1 MICMNQNPFE
11 ENLQDVLTKYGRD
24 ITEEAKAGKIDPV
37 IGRDEEI
44 RNITRILSR
53 KTKNNPVLIGSPGVG
68 KTAIIEGLAM
78 RIIKGDVPNNLKD
91 KTIWSL
97 DMGALIAGAKY
108 RGEFEERLKAV
119 LKEIKDSDGKIILFI
134 DEIHLLVGAG
144 AMEGAMDAGNLLKPM
159 LARGEILCIGATTLN
174 EYRKYIEKDGAL
186 ERRFQKVLVTE
197 PTVMDTI
204 AILRGLKSR
213 FESFHG
219 VTIKDNALVS
229 AANLSN
235 RYITDRFLPDKAIDL
250 VDEACATIKVQMESV
265 PVKLD
270 YLTREIMTLQI
281 ERESLKKEKDEISI
295 KRKEEIDKKLETL
308 AKDEK
313 NLRDKWQEEK
323 ELSKKI
329 KETQI
334 ELDKASHELELAEAD
349 YDYEKAAVLKHGTI
363 PELQDKLATLKF
375 NNENSLLLS
384 NTVDEES
391 IANIVSKWTNIP
403 VTKLV
408 GTEKDKLLNLENNM
422 KKRVKGQDKAIHLI
436 SEAIIR
442 ARAGIKDPNRP
453 IGSFMFLG
461 PTGVGKTEVAKTL
474 AYELFDDERHIV
486 RIDMSEYMES
496 HSVSRLVGAPP
507 GYIGYDE
514 GGQLTEAVRRNPY
527 SIVLFD
533 EIEKAHKDVF
543 NILLQILDDG
553 RITDSQGRTVD
564 FKNTIIIM
572 TSNLGSDYIL
582 NKDANLD
589 ELLEKEL
596 RNTFKPEF
604 LNRIDEIITFNSL
617 SKETIYEIL
626 DNIIK
631 NTEDRLS
638 DKRIKIELTDKARE
652 HIINSSYNESF
663 GARPIKRY
671 VTKNIE
677 SLIAENI
684 INDNI
689 KYNSTITIDVD
700 NNKYIIK

>member
-1 MICMNQNPFE
+1 MNGQNPYE
-11 ENLQDVLTKYGRD
+11 ENLQNVLEKYGRD
-24 ITEEAKAGKIDPV
+24 ITKEAKDGKIDPV

-53 KTKNNPVLIGSPGVG
+53 KTKNNPVLVGVPGVG
-68 KTAIIEGLAM
+68 KTAIIEGLAT
-78 RIIKGDVPNNLKD
+78 RIVKGDVPNNLLD

-97 DMGALIAGAKY
+97 DMGSLIAGAKY

-134 DEIHLLVGAG
+134 DEIHLLVGSG

-186 ERRFQKVLVTE
+186 ERRFQKVLVQE
-197 PTVMDTI
+197 PTVSDTI

-213 FESFHG
+213 FEVFHG
-219 VTIKDNALVS
+219 VTIKDAALVS
-229 AANLSN
+229 AATLAN

-270 YLTREIMTLQI
+270 YLTREIMTLEI
-281 ERESLKKEKDEISI
+281 EKESLKKEKDDISI
-295 KRKEEIDKKLETL
+295 KRTDEINQKLSKLKEEE
-308 AKDEK
+308 KD
-313 NLRDKWQEEK
+313 LRSKWQEEK
-323 ELSKKI
+323 ELSTKI
-329 KETQI
+329 KNKKE
-334 ELDKASHELELAEAD
+334 ELEIASHNLEIAESN

-363 PELQDKLATLKF
+363 PKLQEELATLKF
-375 NNENSLLLS
+375 KNVGSSLLS

-391 IANIVSKWTNIP
+391 IASIISKWTNIP

-408 GTEKDKLLNLENNM
+408 GSEKDKLLNLENNM
-422 KKRVKGQDKAIHLI
+422 KKRVIGQDEAIHI
-436 SEAIIR
+436 VSEAIIR

-461 PTGVGKTEVAKTL
+461 PTGVGKTEIAKTL

-507 GYIGYDE
+507 GYVGYDE

-572 TSNLGSDYIL
+572 TSNLGSEYIL
-582 NKDANLD
+582 NKDPNSEYLID
-589 ELLEKEL
+589 SLLKQ
-596 RNTFKPEF
+596 TFKPEF

-617 SKETIYEIL
+617 TKNSVYKIL

-631 NTEDRLS
+631 NIEDRLS
-638 DKRIKIELTDKARE
+638 DKLIKINLTDKAKNF
-652 HIINSSYNESF
+652 IIDSSYDESF
-663 GARPIKRY
+663 GARPIKRF
-671 VTKNIE
+671 VVKNVE
-677 SLIAENI
+677 SLIANGI
-684 INDNI
+684 LNDKI
-689 KYNSTITIDVD
+689 KYNQTITIDVS
-700 NNKYIIK
+700 NNNLVIK